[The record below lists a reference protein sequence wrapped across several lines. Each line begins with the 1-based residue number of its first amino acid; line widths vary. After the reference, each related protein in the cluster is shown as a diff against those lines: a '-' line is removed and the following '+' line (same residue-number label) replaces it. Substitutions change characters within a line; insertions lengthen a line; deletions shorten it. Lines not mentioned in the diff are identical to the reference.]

1 MGNTS
6 RRLESISLQC
16 LVCGFLS
23 VLEESLG
30 TGWDFR
36 VFGVG
41 GKVKIQVGSLGPELS
56 RVVPDSQFPT
66 TPSVMHSY
74 EGVTV
79 VIACYE

>member
-1 MGNTS
+1 MGNTR

-30 TGWDFR
+30 TGWDFQ

-41 GKVKIQVGSLGPELS
+41 GKVAAHQSKSNLAHWGPSYLESFRTRSFQLLPLSCTAMKESL
-56 RVVPDSQFPT
+56 
-66 TPSVMHSY
+66 
-74 EGVTV
+74 
-79 VIACYE
+79 